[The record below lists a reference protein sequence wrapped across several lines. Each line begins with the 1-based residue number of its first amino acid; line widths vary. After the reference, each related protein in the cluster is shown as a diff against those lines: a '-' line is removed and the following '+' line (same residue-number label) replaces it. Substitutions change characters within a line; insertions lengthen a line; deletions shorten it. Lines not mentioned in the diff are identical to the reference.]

1 MVRPPPLREQS
12 VFSTPIELSQNPF
25 YVHPSENPA
34 LPLVNPVLDGKNYH
48 SWSRSMRKAIIMKN
62 KLRFLDGSS
71 PMPADYDPNYEA
83 WMRCNNLALSWIQ
96 NSVSPSISQSIVYY
110 DVAALAWN
118 DLKARFSRAD
128 RVRVASLQR
137 DLYAFRQDSLSVNDY
152 FTKLRGLWEELE
164 LFRPIPNCTCL
175 ARCQCESLRNAR
187 RFKRE
192 DLVLLFLTGL
202 NDNYAVVRSQI
213 LLMEPFPE
221 INVAFSL
228 IIQHESVNGLDSV
241 ADVSSVNLNLA
252 DGKKFHNQ
260 GKGKSYT
267 SGNNSGSNKD
277 KQCSFCGKNGHT
289 IDICYRKNG
298 YPPGFKFRDGSM
310 PPKSAMANYV
320 ASTDKA
326 QASYS
331 QVASPMMGLSVDELQ
346 ALRTLLQVHG
356 SKTQIAPQLHQFST
370 KSKLDSSPS
379 SSFKEPRGTSYVSC
393 NSISDSIDM
402 WKIDSGATDHACY
415 SLSLFSKYR
424 RVKPIPVKIPNGSMA
439 QADII
444 GEIVITNLLTITNV
458 LYLPHFKYNLL
469 SVSRITK
476 DLNCTFADNV
486 CIIQNAQQKM
496 IGSGRLINGL
506 YY

>member
-1 MVRPPPLREQS
+1 MVRPPPLPEQP
-12 VFSTPIELSQNPF
+12 VFSAPIELSQNPF

-83 WMRCNNLALSWIQ
+83 WMRCNNLVLSWIQ

-221 INVAFSL
+221 INAAFSM

-241 ADVSSVNLNLA
+241 ADDSSVTLNLA

-260 GKGKSYT
+260 GKGKSYNL
-267 SGNNSGSNKD
+267 GNNSGSNKD

-298 YPPGFKFRDGSM
+298 YPP
-310 PPKSAMANYV
+310 A
-320 ASTDKA
+320 
-326 QASYS
+326 
-331 QVASPMMGLSVDELQ
+331 
-346 ALRTLLQVHG
+346 
-356 SKTQIAPQLHQFST
+356 
-370 KSKLDSSPS
+370 S
-379 SSFKEPRGTSYVSC
+379 SSEMVLCPQRVLWP
-393 NSISDSIDM
+393 IM
-402 WKIDSGATDHACY
+402 WPLQTRH
-415 SLSLFSKYR
+415 
-424 RVKPIPVKIPNGSMA
+424 KPHILK
-439 QADII
+439 
-444 GEIVITNLLTITNV
+444 LLP
-458 LYLPHFKYNLL
+458 L
-469 SVSRITK
+469 
-476 DLNCTFADNV
+476 
-486 CIIQNAQQKM
+486 
-496 IGSGRLINGL
+496 
-506 YY
+506 